1 MTMHEVCARLSL
13 TKKAVRYY
21 IGEGLLAPRRLE
33 NGYHNFS
40 EDDLKTLERIA
51 LLRQLDLSIDEIR
64 RLLNGDA
71 LPSIIRQKE
80 KQLAHRQNA
89 LALLREFS
97 TQNDW
102 TRLKSRLEGEERR
115 RTIAERLE
123 IAFPGGFGRLVAY
136 QFAPYLS
143 EPLQTPEQQ
152 AAFDEIIAF
161 LDGVA
166 PLDPALISQIN
177 AALDPIDAETAEK
190 MREAKENML
199 NDPAAWLR
207 QNGDLIAQYVAC
219 KQTEAY
225 RLSPA
230 GQRESTLKDLCRE
243 SGYNERFLPALRRLS
258 PAYNAYYERL
268 CAANELFTQSLS
280 ALNSSLKE

>member
-1 MTMHEVCARLSL
+1 MTMHEVCTRLSL

-21 IGEGLLAPRRLE
+21 IGEGLVAPRRLE
-33 NGYHNFS
+33 NGYHDFS
-40 EDDLKTLERIA
+40 EDDLKMLERIA
-51 LLRQLDLSIDEIR
+51 LLRQLDLSINEIR
-64 RLLNGDA
+64 RFLSGDA
-71 LPSIIRQKE
+71 LSSIFRQKK

-89 LALLREFS
+89 LVLLREFS

-102 TRLKSRLEGEERR
+102 TQLKRRLEGEERR
-115 RTIAERLE
+115 RTLAERLE
-123 IAFPGGFGRLVAY
+123 IAFPGGFGRLIAC

-152 AAFDEIIAF
+152 SAFDEIIAF
-161 LDGVA
+161 LDSVA
-166 PLDPALISQIN
+166 PLDPALISHMN
-177 AALDPIDAETAEK
+177 AALDPIDAKTAEK
-190 MREAKENML
+190 MRQAKENML
-199 NDPAAWLR
+199 DDPAAWLH

-219 KQTEAY
+219 KQTEDY

-230 GQRESTLKDLCRE
+230 GQLESTLKALCRE
-243 SGYNERFLPALRRLS
+243 SGYNERFLPTLRCLS

-280 ALNSSLKE
+280 TLNSSLKR